1 MTQQSSMHYRLSE
14 EMQSLVYWSSIYS
27 PADDDIDSIRAA
39 YDAMCLHYTLPR
51 DGTVNIED
59 KTVPQLNHPVNVRLY
74 SPLGEVPATGWPCI
88 LYLHGGGWM
97 VGNLDSHEFITRYL
111 CRDLN
116 VAVLSVDYRLTPE
129 HHFPA
134 AYEDCETVYH
144 WLYQHGLQ
152 WKINPNQIVLMGDSA
167 GGNLAA
173 ALAVQL
179 QHTGAQACG
188 LAMIYPCLSSG
199 FDTASCQQQ
208 ADAPLLSLADMHDYL
223 QAYAPNTSDWQDLR
237 LSPLLAQDFSNM
249 PRSFIAVAEYDPLSD
264 DGRIFAEKLKQANI
278 ATEFYLGKGLLHG
291 SLRLVRDCPVVQDL
305 YQRMLSSLKPMFN

>member
-1 MTQQSSMHYRLSE
+1 MTLQPNIYDELSE

-27 PADDDIDSIRAA
+27 PADSDIDSIRAA

-51 DGTVNIED
+51 DGTVKIED
-59 KTVPQLNHPVNVRLY
+59 KTIANVAHPVNVRLY
-74 SPLGEVPATGWPCI
+74 TPLGSAPATGWPCV
-88 LYLHGGGWM
+88 LYIHGGGWM

-116 VAVLSVDYRLTPE
+116 VAVLSVDYRLVPE

-134 AYEDCETVYH
+134 AYEDCETVYQ
-144 WLYQHGLQ
+144 WLQQFGTD
-152 WKINPNQIVLMGDSA
+152 WNINPAQIVLAGDSA

-188 LAMIYPCLSSG
+188 MALIYPCLSSS
-199 FDTASCQQQ
+199 FDTAACQQH
-208 ADAPLLSLADMHDYL
+208 AEAPLLTLNDMQYYL
-223 QAYAPNTSDWQDLR
+223 KEYAPNKSDWQDLR
-237 LSPLLAQDFSNM
+237 LSPLMAQDFSDM
-249 PRSFIAVAEYDPLSD
+249 PSSFVAVAEYDPLCD
-264 DGRIFAEKLKQANI
+264 DGRIFVEKLKQANI
-278 ATEFYLGKGLLHG
+278 VAEFYLGKGLLHG

-305 YQRMLSSLKPMFN
+305 YQHMLSSIKQMFT